1 MNTTD
6 KNFYD
11 IIVIGG
17 GPAGLTAAIYAARA
31 RYKVLVIEKSNF
43 GGQITITHEVVNYP
57 GVFKTSG
64 AKLSETMRQQAEAFG
79 SQFLLANVVDVDFS
93 GSMKKITTDK
103 GEFTSF
109 GVVIATGASP
119 RKIGFRG
126 ELEFRGRGV
135 AYCATCDGEFF
146 TGLDVFVIGA
156 GFAAAEEAM
165 FLTTYAKKVH
175 IMVRKDKFSCADSV
189 VQNVMKHPKIE
200 VHFNTEVEEVGGENV
215 LSYAKFVNNK
225 GGETWE
231 YRPEAGKTFGVF
243 VFAGYEP
250 ATSVFANS
258 KSSDVEIDERGYIPT
273 DINKKTNIDGVY
285 AAGDVCIKNLRQV
298 VTAVSDGA
306 IAATSLEKYVCECY
320 EKHDIERRLLE
331 APASSGHA
339 ADSSSGVESHSSSN
353 NNSSSD
359 GDSFFDDDIKEQL
372 LGVFSKFE
380 SSISIKAHLNN
391 EDVSN
396 ELRGFLGELKSIT
409 DKVAIEIIENSDD
422 EFTPAMKLYNSNGEY
437 SGVSFNCI
445 PGGHEFNSFILALYN
460 LAGPGQAI
468 EDDIVARVGKI
479 DSSINMKVIISL
491 SCTMCPDLV
500 VASNRLAI
508 LNQNIEAQVF
518 DIQHFPE
525 LKAKYNV
532 MSVPCLVVN
541 DDNVSFGK
549 KSIADLLDYIESNA

>member
-79 SQFLLANVVDVDFS
+79 SEFILANVEDVDFS
-93 GSMKKITTDK
+93 DVMKKVKTDK
-103 GEFTSF
+103 GEYTSW

-119 RKIGFRG
+119 RKIGFKG
-126 ELEFRGRGV
+126 ELDFQGRGV

-189 VQNVMKHPKIE
+189 VENVLKHPKIE

-215 LSYAKFVNNK
+215 LTRAKFINNK
-225 GGETWE
+225 TNETWE
-231 YRPEAGKTFGVF
+231 YRSEGNETFGVF

-250 ATSVFANS
+250 ATTLFTNS
-258 KSSDVEIDERGYIPT
+258 KNSCVEIDERGYIPT

-320 EKHDIERRLLE
+320 EKYNIERQ
-331 APASSGHA
+331 PFDNHT
-339 ADSSSGVESHSSSN
+339 ADSGRSVESHSSN
-353 NNSSSD
+353 NISSD
-359 GDSFFDDDIKEQL
+359 SDSFFDDDIKEQL

-380 SSISIKAHLNN
+380 STISIKAHLNN

-396 ELRGFLGELKSIT
+396 ELRGFLGELKNIT
-409 DKVAIEIIENSDD
+409 DKVAIEIIENSND
-422 EFTPAMKLYNSNGEY
+422 EFAPAMKLYNSNGDY

-479 DSSINMKVIISL
+479 DKNVNMKVLISL

-508 LNQNIEAQVF
+508 LNKNIEAQVF

-525 LKAKYNV
+525 LKNKYNV
-532 MSVPCLVVN
+532 MSVPCLILN
-541 DDNVSFGK
+541 DNSDSVSFGK
-549 KSIADLLDYIESNA
+549 KSIGDLLDYIESNA